1 MKRLILGWAMAAA
14 AATAGR
20 AAEPI
25 PIEAKRK
32 PSDKAWTTHPTWTVR
47 HLNGC
52 ALRAEPPETGR
63 YGGLAS
69 QTLEATGFFRTQK
82 IGDRWWL
89 VDPEG
94 HPFLHVGVCSVAPR
108 RGSDRAKEA
117 FAARFGTETAWAEAT
132 AAQLSAHGFTGT
144 GAWSA
149 DALLAAAPRRL
160 AYCPIWNFMSAYG
173 KKRGG
178 TFQKPGHTGYP
189 GNAIFVFD
197 PGFEAFAAEHARSLA
212 ALKDD
217 PWLLGHFTDNELPL
231 YKRTLDG
238 FLGLP
243 EDDPGRRAADD
254 WLRKRKGAAA
264 DPKRIDDADRE
275 AFRELVIDRYF
286 AIVAKAIRAA
296 DPHHLILGS
305 RFHGDEKNSPGAFR
319 AAGRHCDV
327 VSVNLY
333 GAWTPDPALLANW
346 VGWSGKPFLISEFY
360 AKGEDSGLANT
371 TGAGWLVKT
380 QRDRGLFY
388 QNFTLALLASKGCV
402 GWHHF
407 KYADNDPDDLSTD
420 PSNRDANKGIVNAR
434 FEPYPAF
441 LEQMRELNFNAAG
454 IASWI
459 DAGGRVYPA
468 EGR

>member
-1 MKRLILGWAMAAA
+1 MRQIILAWAVLAAGA
-14 AATAGR
+14 AGAR

-25 PIEAKRK
+25 SVEAKRK
-32 PSDKAWTTHPTWTVR
+32 PSDKAWKAYPTWTVG
-47 HLNGC
+47 HLEGF
-52 ALRAEPPETGR
+52 APRTEPPETGR

-69 QTLEATGFFRTQK
+69 RTLEATGFFRTAK
-82 IGDRWWL
+82 VGDRWWL

-94 HPFLHVGVCSVAPR
+94 HPFLHVGVCSVAAR
-108 RGSDRAKEA
+108 RGSERAKAA
-117 FAARFGTETAWAEAT
+117 FASAFGSEEKWAEAT
-132 AAQLSAHGFTGT
+132 AAQLAAHGFNGT

-149 DALLAAAPRRL
+149 DALLAGAPRRL
-160 AYCPIWNFMSAYG
+160 AWCPIWNFMSAYG

-197 PGFEAFAAEHARSLA
+197 PAFETFATEHARPLA
-212 ALKDD
+212 ALQDD

-231 YKRTLDG
+231 TKKTLDG

-243 EDDPGRRAADD
+243 EDDPGRRAAAD
-254 WLRKRKGAAA
+254 WLRARKGADA

-275 AFRELVIDRYF
+275 AFRELVVDRYF
-286 AIVAKAIRAA
+286 AIVSKAIRAA
-296 DPHHLILGS
+296 DPHHLVLGS

-319 AAGRHCDV
+319 AAGRHCDA

-333 GAWTPDPALLANW
+333 GAWTPDAALLASW
-346 VGWSGKPFLISEFY
+346 VAWSGKPFLITEFY
-360 AKGEDSGLANT
+360 AKGEDSGMANA

-388 QNFTLALLASKGCV
+388 QNFTLALLESRGCV

-407 KYADNDPDDLSTD
+407 KYADNDPEDMSTD
-420 PSNRDANKGIVNAR
+420 PSNRDSNKGVVNAA

-441 LEQMRELNFNAAG
+441 LVPMRELNVNVHG
-454 IASWI
+454 IVAWI
-459 DAGGRVYPA
+459 DAGGRAHPA
-468 EGR
+468 EDR